1 MFILS
6 AVALLENM
14 QATSDSSRSEFLICD
29 VAIEHQNFLTVCSE
43 SDGKLNRGLATSLIN
58 IAARVCVRAGVRCVH
73 VHVCACVCEH
83 VWEGEGFQIT
93 HCM

>member
-29 VAIEHQNFLTVCSE
+29 VAIEHQNNS
-43 SDGKLNRGLATSLIN
+43 
-58 IAARVCVRAGVRCVH
+58 VH
-73 VHVCACVCEH
+73 YAP
-83 VWEGEGFQIT
+83 FNF
-93 HCM
+93 MKS